1 MLIVVNDV
9 TIIDQAITFSGFA
22 VSTDRVSLRRYYNG
36 SNRNP
41 NLNVDNFWIS
51 EKMIT
56 EKLSTIHYTIILI
69 QNVKNVLSNIKD
81 TVVNST
87 NNLLSS
93 GGPVTSVGENSDN
106 IYSVMALLISAIA
119 GGALIRILNTLAINK
134 RRKKRDENEPE
145 RAFRENLIKRTEEL
159 SVILKEMK
167 EELDTQREKVEEL
180 IIDNATLRAENK
192 TLITQNEQLISTNKE
207 LILELNILKD
217 KS

>member
-1 MLIVVNDV
+1 M
-9 TIIDQAITFSGFA
+9 
-22 VSTDRVSLRRYYNG
+22 
-36 SNRNP
+36 
-41 NLNVDNFWIS
+41 
-51 EKMIT
+51 
-56 EKLSTIHYTIILI
+56 
-69 QNVKNVLSNIKD
+69 LSNIKD